1 VANSASV
8 PGLKIFLNVRLA
20 VAFGALLGLAH
31 GLSVLAFP
39 GVVPA
44 SLLAFGRGVAGQSA
58 QVLTD
63 IPFGADQ
70 Y

>member
-1 VANSASV
+1 
-8 PGLKIFLNVRLA
+8 VRLA
-20 VAFGALLGLAH
+20 VAFGVVLGFAH